1 MIRTYENQHNLI
13 IIYKEISMNL
23 SNEDNLRMNVLLHQE
38 LQAIR
43 IDESKMVV
51 YGLSEKGEATVPL
64 KPNCKDEVYIKLIKE
79 LISSHVLGSPGG
91 YPIFLRRWT
100 RMGQSNTGQ
109 SRTEES
115 LERLLLLGEPEAIV
129 AVVNADKLS
138 NEIARRAW
146 WAMPTAENA
155 RCLLR
160 HKDVVEG
167 SMGKELA
174 DFLVEF
180 LPFEEA
186 PGAMIESAR
195 LVLQDD
201 LITENVKNDL
211 WKKGQRKNALLVGFL
226 KSLPHS
232 LPVESSEHKDLM
244 QTQKKLA
251 SLTANVFS
259 KVILGLLS
267 KEGQSYLS
275 TVEAVMKKP
284 SNQDVVI
291 SLFNTIKDYFKSVC
305 PNQAGY
311 QDIDALLA
319 DTNKYVDVKATQFH
333 DLKEFLEAFPELSYI
348 VKSIIILSLI
358 DESLL
363 NPIFSRTDA
372 IGSLMRKKINH
383 ITSPLVNEILVL
395 RGKG

>member
-1 MIRTYENQHNLI
+1 
-13 IIYKEISMNL
+13 MNL

-38 LQAIR
+38 LHAIR

-64 KPNCKDEVYIKLIKE
+64 KPNCKDEVYIKQIKE
-79 LISSHVLGSPGG
+79 LISSHILGSPGG

-115 LERLLLLGEPEAIV
+115 LERLLLLGESEAIV
-129 AVVNADKLS
+129 AVVNAENIS

-146 WAMPTAENA
+146 WALPTASNA

-167 SMGKELA
+167 DMGKELA
-174 DFLVEF
+174 GFLVEF
-180 LPFEEA
+180 LPFEEE
-186 PGAMIESAR
+186 PSAMIESAR
-195 LVLQDD
+195 LVLQEG
-201 LITENVKNDL
+201 LISKEVSDGL

-226 KSLPHS
+226 KTLPDS
-232 LPVESSEHKDLM
+232 LPVDSSEHKLFSEV
-244 QTQKKLA
+244 KEKLCLA
-251 SLTANVFS
+251 GDNAFS
-259 KVILGLLS
+259 NIILRLFS
-267 KEGQSYLS
+267 ARGQAYLA
-275 TVEAVMKKP
+275 TVEAVMIKP

-291 SLFNTIKDYFKSVC
+291 SLFNAVKEYFKC
-305 PNQAGY
+305 IRPNDAQY
-311 QDIDALLA
+311 QDIDILIY
-319 DTNKYVDVKATQFH
+319 DVNKYIDVTATQSEE
-333 DLKEFLEAFPELSYI
+333 LKQILNSVPELAE
-348 VKSIIILSLI
+348 IIKAILILSLL

-363 NPIFSRTDA
+363 GPIFSRTDA

-383 ITSPLVNEILVL
+383 ITTPLISEINIL
-395 RGKG
+395 KNQ

>member
-1 MIRTYENQHNLI
+1 
-13 IIYKEISMNL
+13 MNL

-64 KPNCKDEVYIKLIKE
+64 KPNCKDEVYVKQVKE
-79 LISSHVLGSPGG
+79 LISTHILGSPGG

-100 RMGQSNTGQ
+100 RMGQS
-109 SRTEES
+109 RTNES
-115 LERLLLLGEPEAIV
+115 LERLLLLGESEAIV
-129 AVVNADKLS
+129 AVVNADEVT

-160 HKDVVEG
+160 HQDVIDG

-174 DFLVEF
+174 EFLVEF
-180 LPFEEA
+180 LPFEEE
-186 PGAMIESAR
+186 PSAMIESAR
-195 LVLQDD
+195 LVLQKD
-201 LITENVKNDL
+201 LVSQKTRDDL

-226 KSLPHS
+226 KTLPNE
-232 LPVESSEHKDLM
+232 LPVEAKEHKALGELKD
-244 QTQKKLA
+244 KLS
-251 SLTANVFS
+251 SLNDNIYS
-259 KVILGLLS
+259 KILLRVLS
-267 KEGQSYLS
+267 KEGQAYLTTIES
-275 TVEAVMKKP
+275 VMKKP

-291 SLFNTIKDYFKSVC
+291 SLFNTMREYFESIR
-305 PNQAGY
+305 PNDVKY
-311 QDIDALLA
+311 QDIGTLLD
-319 DTNKYVDVKATQFH
+319 DTTNYIDVSVTQTDFLKTV
-333 DLKEFLEAFPELSYI
+333 LKEAPELSEKI
-348 VKSIIILSLI
+348 KSITVLSLVG
-358 DESLL
+358 ESLT

-383 ITSPLVNEILVL
+383 LTSPLLKEISML
-395 RGKG
+395 RGE